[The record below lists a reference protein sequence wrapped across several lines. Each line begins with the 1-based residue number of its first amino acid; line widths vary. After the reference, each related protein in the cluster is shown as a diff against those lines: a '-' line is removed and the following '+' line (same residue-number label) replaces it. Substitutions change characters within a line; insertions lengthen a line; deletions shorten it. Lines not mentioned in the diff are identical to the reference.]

1 MGERG
6 RKVPKE
12 GYRKNLT
19 IRMLPNLLAWLL
31 AKEKPSQYVEMLI
44 QREYDKEIELKNLS
58 QQIDERL
65 SQVLDAEN
73 ILQVEELLQNQS
85 ALQGDINGSSDNCNE
100 ILQN

>member
-6 RKVPKE
+6 RKVHKE
-12 GYRKNLT
+12 GYRQNLT
-19 IRMLPNLLAWLL
+19 IRMLPNLLAWL
-31 AKEKPSQYVEMLI
+31 KTKGKINQYVEMLI

-58 QQIDERL
+58 QQVDERL

-73 ILQVEELLQNQS
+73 ILQVEKLLKNQS
-85 ALQGDINGSSDNCNE
+85 DLQRDINGSSDNCNE